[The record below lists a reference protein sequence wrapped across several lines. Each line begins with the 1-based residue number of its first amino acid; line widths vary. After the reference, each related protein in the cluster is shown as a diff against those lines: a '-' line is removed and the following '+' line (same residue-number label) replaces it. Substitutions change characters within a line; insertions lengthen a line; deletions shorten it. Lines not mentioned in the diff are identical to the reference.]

1 MAASPVTVVETE
13 QYRRSIRGLL
23 TEEENAEFISYISR
37 HPDSGTII
45 SGTGG
50 VRKVRW
56 SAKGKG
62 KSGGVRI
69 IYYHYSSDIPLYL
82 ILAYGKS
89 DQDNLTAGE
98 KRKMKSLAAGL
109 KTGHRKQR
117 ER

>member
-23 TEEENAEFISYISR
+23 AEEENAEFINYISR
-37 HPDSGTII
+37 HPDSGAII
-45 SGTGG
+45 AGTGG

-56 SAKGKG
+56 RKQGKG
-62 KSGGVRI
+62 QSGGVRI
-69 IYYHYSSDIPLYL
+69 IYYYYSSDLPLYL

-89 DQDNLTAGE
+89 ARENLTPRE
-98 KRKMKSLAAGL
+98 KRRMKVLAAVL
-109 KTGHRKQR
+109 KTGHRK